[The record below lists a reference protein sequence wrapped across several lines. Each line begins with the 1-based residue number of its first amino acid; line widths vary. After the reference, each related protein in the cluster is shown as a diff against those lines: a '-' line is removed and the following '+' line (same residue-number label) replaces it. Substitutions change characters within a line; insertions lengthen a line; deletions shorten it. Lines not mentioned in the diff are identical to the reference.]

1 MMSKIKTG
9 ICSYGMSGKLFHA
22 PFIKQ
27 NEGFELVA
35 ACERSKKEIQER
47 YPSVISYSTIDE
59 LMADENIELIITNT
73 PNYTHFDHSKK
84 ALLAGKHIVVEKP
97 FCSNVKECD
106 ELIALAKEKNR
117 IISVYQNRRWDSDF
131 KTVKKV
137 VDQKLLG
144 EVVEAEIHFDRY
156 DENLSYKLHKE
167 TPGPGT
173 GIFYDL
179 GPHLIDQ
186 ALQLF
191 GMPKA
196 LFADITVM
204 RPISKVDDYMELIL
218 FYDRLRVRLKSGY
231 LVKEPIPS
239 YVLHGNKGSFIK
251 SRGDVQENALKLNVE
266 PGTDNW
272 GVEPEAE
279 QGLLHTTI
287 NGETV
292 RKKVPTEKGDYCE
305 YYELLFQAIRNG
317 APNPVPGED
326 GRKVIY
332 IIDKAF
338 QSVHEKKIIDL

>member
-1 MMSKIKTG
+1 V
-9 ICSYGMSGKLFHA
+9 
-22 PFIKQ
+22 
-27 NEGFELVA
+27 N
-35 ACERSKKEIQER
+35 
-47 YPSVISYSTIDE
+47 SYSTIDE
-59 LMADENIELIITNT
+59 LMADENIELVIINT
-73 PNYTHFDHSKK
+73 PNYTHFDYAKK

-97 FCSNVKECD
+97 FCITVKECD
-106 ELIALAKEKNR
+106 ELIALSKEKNK
-117 IISVYQNRRWDSDF
+117 IISVFQNRRWDSDF

-137 VDQKLLG
+137 VEEKLLG
-144 EVVEAEIHFDRY
+144 EIVEAEIHFDRY
-156 DENLSYKLHKE
+156 DENLSYKVHKE
-167 TPGPGT
+167 TPGPGA

-204 RPISKVDDYMELIL
+204 RPISKVDDYMELLLI
-218 FYDRLRVRLKSGY
+218 YDRLRVRLKSGY

-239 YVLHGNKGSFIK
+239 YVLHGTKGSFLKTRADI
-251 SRGDVQENALKLNVE
+251 QETELKKEVV
-266 PGTDNW
+266 PGSSGW

-287 NGETV
+287 NEEVV
-292 RKKVPTEKGDYCE
+292 RKKIPTETGNYCG

-317 APNPVPGED
+317 KPNPVPGED

-338 QSVHEKKIIDL
+338 QSVKEKKVIDL

>member
-1 MMSKIKTG
+1 MNEIKTG

-22 PFIKQ
+22 PFIQ
-27 NEGFELVA
+27 QHEGFELYA
-35 ACERSKKEIQER
+35 ACERSTKEIIEK

-59 LMADENIELIITNT
+59 LMADENVELIIINT
-73 PNYTHFDHSKK
+73 PNYTHFDYAKK

-97 FCSNVKECD
+97 FCNTVSECD
-106 ELIALAKEKNR
+106 ELIALAKEKNKL
-117 IISVYQNRRWDSDF
+117 ISVYQNRRWDSDF

-137 VDQKLLG
+137 VDEKLLG
-144 EVVEAEIHFDRY
+144 EIVEAEIHFDRY
-156 DENLSYKLHKE
+156 DEALSYKLHKE
-167 TPGPGT
+167 TPGPGA

-196 LFADITVM
+196 LFADITVL
-204 RPISKVDDYMELIL
+204 RPISKVDDYMELLLI
-218 FYDRLRVRLKSGY
+218 YDRLRVRLKSGY
-231 LVKEPIPS
+231 LVKEPILS
-239 YVLHGNKGSFIK
+239 YVLHGNKGSFLK
-251 SRGDVQENALKLNVE
+251 SRADIQENDLKKYIL
-266 PGTDNW
+266 PGTSGW

-292 RKKVPTEKGDYCE
+292 RKKIPTEKGDYGM
-305 YYELLFQAIRNG
+305 YYELLFLAIRNG
-317 APNPVPGED
+317 KPNPVPAED
-326 GRKVIY
+326 GRKIVY

-338 QSVHEKKIIDL
+338 ESAKEKRIVDL

>member
-1 MMSKIKTG
+1 MSKIKTA

-22 PFIKQ
+22 PFIQ
-27 NEGFELVA
+27 QHEGYELVA
-35 ACERSKKEIQER
+35 ACERSTKEIKER

-59 LMADENIELIITNT
+59 LMADAIIELIIINT
-73 PNYTHFDHSKK
+73 PNYTHFDYAKK

-97 FCSNVKECD
+97 FCNTVKECD
-106 ELIALAKEKNR
+106 ELIALAKEKNK

-131 KTVKKV
+131 KTVRKIV
-137 VDQKLLG
+137 EEKLLG
-144 EVVEAEIHFDRY
+144 EIVEAEIHFDRY

-167 TPGPGT
+167 TPGPGA

-196 LFADITVM
+196 LFADITVL
-204 RPISKVDDYMELIL
+204 RPVSKVDDYMELLLI
-218 FYDRLRVRLKSGY
+218 YDGLRVRLKSGY

-239 YVLHGNKGSFIK
+239 YVLHGNKGSFLK
-251 SRGDVQENALKLNVE
+251 SRADIQENELKKNVV
-266 PGTDNW
+266 PGTNGW

-292 RKKVPTEKGDYCE
+292 RKKIPTEKGDYMM

-317 APNPVPGED
+317 KPNPVPAED

-338 QSVHEKKIIDL
+338 ESVKEKRIVDL

>member
-1 MMSKIKTG
+1 MNEIKTG

-22 PFIKQ
+22 PFIQ
-27 NEGFELVA
+27 QHEGFELYA
-35 ACERSKKEIQER
+35 ACERSTKEINER

-59 LMADENIELIITNT
+59 LMADENVELIIINT
-73 PNYTHFDHSKK
+73 PNYTHFDYAKK

-97 FCSNVKECD
+97 FCNTVSECD
-106 ELIALAKEKNR
+106 ELIALAKEKNKL
-117 IISVYQNRRWDSDF
+117 ISVYQNRRWDSDF

-137 VDQKLLG
+137 VEEKLLG
-144 EVVEAEIHFDRY
+144 EIVEAEIHFDRY
-156 DENLSYKLHKE
+156 DEALSYKLHKE
-167 TPGPGT
+167 TPGPGA

-196 LFADITVM
+196 LFADITVL
-204 RPISKVDDYMELIL
+204 RPISKVDDYMELLLI
-218 FYDRLRVRLKSGY
+218 YDRLRVRLKSGY
-231 LVKEPIPS
+231 LVKEPILS
-239 YVLHGNKGSFIK
+239 YVLHGNKGSFLK
-251 SRGDVQENALKLNVE
+251 SRADIQENDLKKYIV
-266 PGTDNW
+266 PGTSGW

-292 RKKVPTEKGDYCE
+292 RKKIPTEKGDYGM
-305 YYELLFQAIRNG
+305 YYELLFLAIRNG
-317 APNPVPGED
+317 KPNPVPAED
-326 GRKVIY
+326 GRKIIY

-338 QSVHEKKIIDL
+338 ESAKEKRIVDL